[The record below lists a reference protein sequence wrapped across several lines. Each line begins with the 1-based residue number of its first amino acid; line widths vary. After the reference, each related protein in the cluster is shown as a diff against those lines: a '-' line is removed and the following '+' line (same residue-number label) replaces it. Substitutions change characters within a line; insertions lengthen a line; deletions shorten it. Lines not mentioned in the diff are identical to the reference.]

1 MTAVLLHTLYMQSTA
16 VNVRL
21 TPALRQRM
29 DALQREAG
37 ITPSEQVRRAL
48 GVWLESQERFR
59 SQLKQVLA
67 NQKGKK

>member
-1 MTAVLLHTLYMQSTA
+1 MLHTHYMSNAA

-21 TPALRQRM
+21 TPALRQRVE
-29 DALQREAG
+29 ALQREAG

-59 SQLKQVLA
+59 SQLKQVIA

>member
-1 MTAVLLHTLYMQSTA
+1 MLLHTLYMQSTA

-21 TPALRQRM
+21 TPALRRRVET
-29 DALQREAG
+29 LQREAG
-37 ITPSEQVRRAL
+37 ISPSEQVRRAL